1 MDKGILE
8 QLLESSRHQF
18 LKDRKKDLYNVLKS
32 LAYFSFS
39 PEKNDFEV
47 VYNFFHILKGAG
59 GLNLNRLSDIGSEA
73 QELLYEVEEENNI
86 SDNTL
91 VKLIKLIG
99 EVIKIIDER
108 LGSYEDDVEQLSE
121 EKKNE
126 EIIISRLSNNNQS
139 YNARKRIL
147 IVDDVILISNLI
159 KTRISNLDYEI
170 EVAKD
175 GEEALE
181 KIALFKPNLI
191 LLDIMLPKL
200 SGVEVLKRIKEDKS
214 NQYIKIIILSAKTKD
229 KDILECIRLGAND
242 FMTKPFS
249 LEVLEEKIKALLR
262 N

>member
-18 LKDRKKDLYNVLKS
+18 LKDRKKDLHNVLKS

-47 VYNFFHILKGAG
+47 VYNFFHILKGAA

-229 KDILECIRLGAND
+229 KDILECIRLGADD

>member
-39 PEKNDFEV
+39 PQKDDFEV

-126 EIIISRLSNNNQS
+126 EVTISRLSNNKHS

-214 NQYIKIIILSAKTKD
+214 NQYIKIIILSAKSKD
-229 KDILECIRLGAND
+229 KDILECIRLGADD

>member
-18 LKDRKKDLYNVLKS
+18 LKDRKKDLHNVLKS

-139 YNARKRIL
+139 YNARKKIL

-229 KDILECIRLGAND
+229 KDILECIRLGADD

>member
-39 PEKNDFEV
+39 PKKNDFEV

-99 EVIKIIDER
+99 EVIKI
-108 LGSYEDDVEQLSE
+108 GYS
-121 EKKNE
+121 
-126 EIIISRLSNNNQS
+126 
-139 YNARKRIL
+139 
-147 IVDDVILISNLI
+147 
-159 KTRISNLDYEI
+159 
-170 EVAKD
+170 
-175 GEEALE
+175 
-181 KIALFKPNLI
+181 
-191 LLDIMLPKL
+191 
-200 SGVEVLKRIKEDKS
+200 
-214 NQYIKIIILSAKTKD
+214 
-229 KDILECIRLGAND
+229 D
-242 FMTKPFS
+242 FM
-249 LEVLEEKIKALLR
+249 VEKGL
-262 N
+262 

>member
-229 KDILECIRLGAND
+229 KDILECIRLGADD

>member
-39 PEKNDFEV
+39 PQKDDFEV
-47 VYNFFHILKGAG
+47 VYNFFHILKGAT
-59 GLNLNRLSDIGSEA
+59 GLNLNRLSDIGNEA

-126 EIIISRLSNNNQS
+126 EVTISRLSNNKHS

-214 NQYIKIIILSAKTKD
+214 NQYIKIIILSAKSKD
-229 KDILECIRLGAND
+229 KDILECIRLGADD

>member
-39 PEKNDFEV
+39 PQKDDFEV

-108 LGSYEDDVEQLSE
+108 LGSYEDDVNQINQENKIQ
-121 EKKNE
+121 
-126 EIIISRLSNNNQS
+126 EISISRGSNKNNTNNS
-139 YNARKRIL
+139 RRKIL
-147 IVDDVILISNLI
+147 IVDDVVLIANLI
-159 KTRISNLDYEI
+159 KTRLANLDYEI
-170 EVAKD
+170 EFAKD
-175 GEEALE
+175 GDEALE
-181 KIALFKPNLI
+181 KIASFKPDLV
-191 LLDIMLPKL
+191 LLDIMLPKV
-200 SGVEVLKRIKEDKS
+200 SGIDVLKQMKADES
-214 NQYIKIIILSAKTKD
+214 LEYVKIIMLSAKSKD
-229 KDILECIRLGAND
+229 KDIIECIRLGADD

>member
-18 LKDRKKDLYNVLKS
+18 LKDRKKDLHNVLKS

-59 GLNLNRLSDIGSEA
+59 GLNLNRLSDIGNEA

-229 KDILECIRLGAND
+229 KDILECIRLGADD

>member
-39 PEKNDFEV
+39 PKKNDFEV

-59 GLNLNRLSDIGSEA
+59 GLNLNRLSDIGNEA

-126 EIIISRLSNNNQS
+126 EVTISRLSNNKHS

>member
-18 LKDRKKDLYNVLKS
+18 LKDRKKDLHNVLKS

-59 GLNLNRLSDIGSEA
+59 GLNLNRLSDIGNEA

-191 LLDIMLPKL
+191 LLDIMLSKL

-229 KDILECIRLGAND
+229 KDILECIRLGADD

>member
-8 QLLESSRHQF
+8 QLLESSRYQF
-18 LKDRKKDLYNVLKS
+18 LKDRKKDLHNVLKS

-59 GLNLNRLSDIGSEA
+59 GLNLNRLSDIGNEA

-229 KDILECIRLGAND
+229 KDILECIRLGADD